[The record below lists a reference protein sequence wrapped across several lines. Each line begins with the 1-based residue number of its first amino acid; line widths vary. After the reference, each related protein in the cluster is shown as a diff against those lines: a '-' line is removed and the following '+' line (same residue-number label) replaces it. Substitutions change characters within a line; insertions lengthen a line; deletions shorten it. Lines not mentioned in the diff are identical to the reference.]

1 MWEYIVG
8 LLLEKIF
15 KTRYWDYSDHK
26 INIKGRVCLTNSI
39 YWGILGILFIK
50 YIHPFVE
57 KNITSINPIVLK
69 NATLIIS
76 CLFIIDT
83 IISVIS
89 TINIKLTLHKI
100 EELNNQIKEKIEE
113 LKNLSNQNMKTEII
127 EAMQNKII
135 ALKKRKNRIFR
146 KLYKRVYRL
155 KKAFPHLQ
163 NNEITEILSKKL
175 EFIKKDK
182 TKEEKWYK
190 RYI

>member
-1 MWEYIVG
+1 MGIHHHQ
-8 LLLEKIF
+8 F
-15 KTRYWDYSDHK
+15 KTPWNHK

-57 KNITSINPIVLK
+57 QNITSINPNVLK
-69 NATLIIS
+69 NATLIITF
-76 CLFIIDT
+76 LFIIDT
-83 IISVIS
+83 TISVIS
-89 TINIKLTLHKI
+89 TINIKAALQKI

-113 LKNLSNQNMKTEII
+113 LKNLNNKDIKTEII
-127 EAMQNKII
+127 EGMQNKINT
-135 ALKKRKNRIFR
+135 LKKRKNRIFR

-155 KKAFPHLQ
+155 KKAFPDIQ
-163 NNEITEILSKKL
+163 SSEITEILSRKI
-175 EFIKKDK
+175 EFIKKEK